1 MNILIIEFLR
11 QFRIDGYAIFDL
23 ALSFIGMA
31 ILAPLLSR
39 LFYKIGFILPKK
51 NWVILTLP
59 LSIVFHILFNQN
71 TLMVQNFFD
80 ANGHFGLKIL
90 ILVLLV
96 FGLRG
101 IKKK

>member
-39 LFYKIGFILPKK
+39 LFYKIGVIVPKK
-51 NWVILTLP
+51 NWIILTLP
-59 LSIVFHILFNQN
+59 LSIIIHILFNQQ
-71 TLMVQNFFD
+71 TLMVKDFFD
-80 ANGHFGLKIL
+80 VSGHFGLKIL

-96 FGLRG
+96 FGLSG
-101 IKKK
+101 VKKK